1 MPNFLLPMIRH
12 ADRPYQLRNTRNGR
26 VIADTVIP
34 AFESGA
40 RRKGLLG
47 RDSFPDGSA
56 MVIAP
61 TNAIHTFWM
70 RFPIDVLFVR
80 RDGVVVKIQEALSPW
95 RAAVGA
101 RAYAAIELA
110 AGALRRHDVQVG
122 DVMSLVFSSD
132 ATDERFEIGRLFG
145 ADSIGAR
152 TQVHGGSK
160 A

>member
-12 ADRPYQLRNTRNGR
+12 ADRAYELRNTRNGC

-34 AFESGA
+34 AFDSGA

-56 MVIAP
+56 MIIAP

-70 RFPIDVLFVR
+70 RFSIDVLFVS
-80 RDGVVVKIQEALSPW
+80 RDGVVVKVQKALSPW

-110 AGALRRHDVQVG
+110 AGALKGGDVQVG
-122 DVMSLVFSSD
+122 DVLSLVFSSD
-132 ATDERFEIGRLFG
+132 ATDERCELGRLFATDAVDGTAQVSEG
-145 ADSIGAR
+145 AE
-152 TQVHGGSK
+152 V
-160 A
+160 